1 MVKPNKPRRQNTF
14 FEESKNLQVW
24 GVYGSK
30 SLQLGRFYGPP
41 NWLWELHSY
50 YYCQVKT
57 WNSAKTTLQRLT
69 LASSNLLLLWCDFS
83 FLCVFYIHNTICVV
97 FEVFSS
103 RLNMQITI
111 RLEGD
116 GAQKILNFILIWGK
130 KNVRISAQNIGSLK
144 ILQNFKNRFSPSSP
158 KLAKRSYRWENLIK
172 PRSTNQTFKVKNV
185 WLGLA

>member
-1 MVKPNKPRRQNTF
+1 MVKPNKPRRQSTF

-24 GVYGSK
+24 DVYGSK

-130 KNVRISAQNIGSLK
+130 NKTEVESVQLGKLRNCLYGQM
-144 ILQNFKNRFSPSSP
+144 SP
-158 KLAKRSYRWENLIK
+158 
-172 PRSTNQTFKVKNV
+172 
-185 WLGLA
+185 G